1 MHYCHTMIK
10 IFSSA
15 AGCCPV
21 IFVFTLEC
29 RYFLSIWVFVFYFIV
44 MTLFFENTTVASV
57 IKIF

>member
-1 MHYCHTMIK
+1 MIK